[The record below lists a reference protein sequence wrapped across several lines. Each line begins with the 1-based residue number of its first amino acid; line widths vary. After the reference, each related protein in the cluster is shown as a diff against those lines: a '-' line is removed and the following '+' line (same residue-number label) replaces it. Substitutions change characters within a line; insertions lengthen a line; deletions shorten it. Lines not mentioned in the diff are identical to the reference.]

1 MLRRIMAIAGRDL
14 KSGLRD
20 YTILYILIAPFF
32 LAILLKAFI
41 PNAGAS
47 LIHVVVPDTADPAW
61 VETLASFGTV
71 ERAIDREALIRRVK
85 NSDDVFALIKNEDHV
100 EIIAAG
106 DEAAGSLELV
116 RSVMNGLANQNFTL
130 PVTMSVTDL
139 GWRLSPLLQHGS
151 NMILLLVSIFGGMIV
166 MLGLVEEKQY
176 RTLAAINVAAVSPGE
191 YVIGKGLLGFV
202 IPVVHGFAILLI
214 LGFSEIDYLKVT
226 LVILS
231 IALIGMIA
239 GFALGVWNDN
249 QMTAISSMKVM
260 FLPLLGSLFGAVFLP
275 DKWLPLLYWSP
286 YYWAFRAVEGILLQQ
301 ATWPFV
307 LQNCGLILL
316 ISLVIY
322 LLLQKRIRRGLV

>member
-1 MLRRIMAIAGRDL
+1 
-14 KSGLRD
+14 
-20 YTILYILIAPFF
+20 
-32 LAILLKAFI
+32 
-41 PNAGAS
+41 
-47 LIHVVVPDTADPAW
+47 
-61 VETLASFGTV
+61 
-71 ERAIDREALIRRVK
+71 
-85 NSDDVFALIKNEDHV
+85 
-100 EIIAAG
+100 
-106 DEAAGSLELV
+106 
-116 RSVMNGLANQNFTL
+116 
-130 PVTMSVTDL
+130 
-139 GWRLSPLLQHGS
+139 
-151 NMILLLVSIFGGMIV
+151 MILLLVSIFGGMIV